1 MSPRPAGSPTRAGK
15 KRPSRGPKAI
25 VSGLRK
31 EPNEL
36 KRKLLLIGYI
46 SSRLSRRGGSVFL
59 VGGQAVETY
68 TAGQY
73 TTGDIDITTTDRKRT
88 EEVLAQMG
96 FVREGMVWLSE
107 RLAMAVHIVGSY
119 PSRTE
124 KARTIEVG
132 PFEVR
137 VVGVEDLIIDRLA
150 AAKFW
155 KSERD
160 AEQASALFR
169 GFMDRLDIDYLRR
182 RAKEEKVEDL
192 LQKEA
197 GYGSE
202 AAH

>member
-1 MSPRPAGSPTRAGK
+1 MSE
-15 KRPSRGPKAI
+15 
-25 VSGLRK
+25 LRK
-31 EPNEL
+31 EPGEL

-73 TTGDIDITTTDRKRT
+73 TTGDIDITTTNRELT
-88 EEVLAQMG
+88 EEVFAQMG

-107 RLAMAVHIVGSY
+107 RLAVAVHIVGSY

-124 KARTIEVG
+124 KTRTIEVG
-132 PFEVR
+132 PYKVR
-137 VVGVEDLIIDRLA
+137 VIGVEDLIIDRLG

-160 AEQASALFR
+160 SEQASAL
-169 GFMDRLDIDYLRR
+169 
-182 RAKEEKVEDL
+182 
-192 LQKEA
+192 
-197 GYGSE
+197 
-202 AAH
+202 

>member
-1 MSPRPAGSPTRAGK
+1 M
-15 KRPSRGPKAI
+15 KRRFRGPKEI
-25 VSGLRK
+25 VSKLRK

-36 KRKLLLIGYI
+36 KRKMLLIGYI

-68 TAGQY
+68 MAGQY
-73 TTGDIDITTTDRKRT
+73 TTGDIDITTTDREST

-96 FVREGMVWLSE
+96 FVREGMVWLNE
-107 RLAMAVHIVGSY
+107 RLAVAVHIVGSY

-124 KARTIEVG
+124 KARIIEVG
-132 PFEVR
+132 PYEVR

-160 AEQASALFR
+160 AEQASALFH
-169 GFMDRLDIDYLRR
+169 GFVDRLDIDYLRR
-182 RAKEEKVEDL
+182 RAKEENVEDL
-192 LQKEA
+192 LSKEA

-202 AAH
+202 DAAR